1 MKITRIIRQ
10 VDKYILY
17 YEPLQRMYSVTDE
30 VDVSVTLLS
39 VWFDSYTKDELV
51 NMTDEEFISECE
63 DLLN

>member
-30 VDVSVTLLS
+30 VDVSV
-39 VWFDSYTKDELV
+39 WFDSYTKDELV
-51 NMTDEEFISECE
+51 NMTDEEFITECE